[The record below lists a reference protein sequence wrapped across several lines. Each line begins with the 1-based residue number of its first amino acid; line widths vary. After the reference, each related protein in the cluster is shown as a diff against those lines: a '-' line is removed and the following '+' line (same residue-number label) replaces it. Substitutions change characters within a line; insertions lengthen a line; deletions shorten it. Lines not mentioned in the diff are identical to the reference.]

1 MNSKI
6 VLIIFILILLGLNG
20 CPKKKTKPEAEKPIK
35 KEKIVTAEKIE
46 EKRRVRYRYA
56 GEKRRDPFAPSEEM
70 REGIGR
76 VGKRRV
82 EIDLSRLKLTGIM
95 ISPSSRDHYALIDAG
110 GGRGYVV
117 KSGKL
122 IDNYNRVVEGV
133 AAIVRKDKVILI
145 TSDNVIQELRLKTE
159 K

>member
-1 MNSKI
+1 MNSKSVLSII
-6 VLIIFILILLGLNG
+6 VLILLGLNG
-20 CPKKKTKPEAEKPIK
+20 CPKKKTKPISREPT
-35 KEKIVTAEKIE
+35 KEKEIVTAEKIKE
-46 EKRRVRYRYA
+46 ERRVRYRYA
-56 GEKRRDPFAPSEEM
+56 GEKRRDPFVPSEEM
-70 REGIGR
+70 GEGIGR
-76 VGKRRV
+76 VGKRGI

-117 KSGKL
+117 KGGRL
-122 IDNYNRVVEGV
+122 IDNFNRVVEGV

>member
-6 VLIIFILILLGLNG
+6 VRIIFILILLGLNG
-20 CPKKKTKPEAEKPIK
+20 CPKKRAKPVSKKLVEEK
-35 KEKIVTAEKIE
+35 EIVTAKKME
-46 EKRRVRYRYA
+46 EERQVRYRYG
-56 GEKRRDPFAPSEEM
+56 GERHRDPFAPPEE
-70 REGIGR
+70 RAEEIGR
-76 VGKRRV
+76 VGKRGV
-82 EIDLSRLKLTGIM
+82 EIDLSRLKLTGII

-110 GGRGYVV
+110 GGRGYII
-117 KSGKL
+117 KGGKL
-122 IDNYNRVVEGV
+122 IDNYNRVLEGV

>member
-1 MNSKI
+1 MNSRI

-20 CPKKKTKPEAEKPIK
+20 CPKKKTKPVVKKPIK
-35 KEKIVTAEKIE
+35 EKEIVTAEKIK

-70 REGIGR
+70 GEGIGR

-117 KSGKL
+117 KGGKL
-122 IDNYNRVVEGV
+122 IDNYNRVIEGV

-145 TSDNVIQELRLKTE
+145 TSDNVIQELRLKVE
-159 K
+159 

>member
-20 CPKKKTKPEAEKPIK
+20 CPKKKTKPISKEPP
-35 KEKIVTAEKIE
+35 KEKEIVTAEKME
-46 EKRRVRYRYA
+46 EERRVRYRYG
-56 GEKRRDPFAPSEEM
+56 GERHRDPFVPSEEM
-70 REGIGR
+70 GEGTER
-76 VGKRRV
+76 VGKRGV
-82 EIDLSRLKLTGIM
+82 KIDLSRLKLTGIM

-117 KSGKL
+117 KGRKL

-145 TSDNVIQELRLKTE
+145 TSDNVIQELRLE
-159 K
+159 VE